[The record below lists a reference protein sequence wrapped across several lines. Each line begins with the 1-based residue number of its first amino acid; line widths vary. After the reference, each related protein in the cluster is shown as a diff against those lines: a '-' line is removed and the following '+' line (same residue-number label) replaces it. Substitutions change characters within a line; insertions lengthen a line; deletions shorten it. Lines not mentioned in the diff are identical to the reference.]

1 MHPLP
6 AVCHAISFAHECQSS
21 ADDFFRSTF
30 NTNLGWKHGLP
41 PTALQFEHLAQTGGP
56 DCNNTLFLVTTRHP
70 LDWIASLYNETYV
83 QGWVPR
89 RDYTLR
95 EFVRA
100 PAPCAA
106 RANRN
111 GTLTNCPPW
120 ANPVRMWIEKV
131 ESYVRLAA
139 MGCAVHNL
147 RFVEHITQE
156 DTAMC
161 ALVLSSGPFL
171 GAGPGL
177 WKDGVVQGCEG
188 WNASHLVLS
197 LVGGGVVTTGP
208 GHARPIPPH
217 GDVSW
222 ADADTRAWLA
232 AELARM
238 SPAAQQL
245 TSSWNCSSTCCQRAG
260 AIPLDT
266 TWPFARGPER
276 AARRGRR
283 RGRGRAP
290 AARGVMTAQCRYSYY
305 SISVLARAPLL
316 RRIVFTRRCEGVVL
330 QRALDAS
337 HSQVQGVRFHL
348 LSSGGGPLVRIRP
361 QEAKRQLLAA
371 PAHERPE

>member
-1 MHPLP
+1 MEARRPTSAALATPAEWHARWASHSPIATPTRPREGKRTSPRFSWIKLYGERHSGTNDLEDRLVVPRLRAASSWLPEGWGHAKSECHQCARANATGVHPLP

-83 QGWVPR
+83 KGWVPR

-139 MGCAVHNL
+139 MGCAVHIL

-245 TSSWNCSSTCCQRAG
+245 TRYVLPARWSNST
-260 AIPLDT
+260 
-266 TWPFARGPER
+266 
-276 AARRGRR
+276 
-283 RGRGRAP
+283 
-290 AARGVMTAQCRYSYY
+290 
-305 SISVLARAPLL
+305 
-316 RRIVFTRRCEGVVL
+316 
-330 QRALDAS
+330 
-337 HSQVQGVRFHL
+337 
-348 LSSGGGPLVRIRP
+348 
-361 QEAKRQLLAA
+361 
-371 PAHERPE
+371 